1 MEENKEQYKDI
12 KDRFLN
18 LILDNGVSLS
28 ITVAF
33 CFALYYILHEHNKLL
48 LEQLYKIIE
57 DKRVL
62 TERLLECYKYQKND

>member
-1 MEENKEQYKDI
+1 MEENKEPFNDVKT
-12 KDRFLN
+12 RFLN

-48 LEQLYKIIE
+48 LEQLYKVIE
-57 DKRVL
+57 DKRQL
-62 TERLLECYKYQKND
+62 TERLLECYKYNKE

>member
-1 MEENKEQYKDI
+1 MEEKEQYKDI

>member
-12 KDRFLN
+12 KTRFLN

-33 CFALYYILHEHNKLL
+33 CFALYYILHEHNKLIT
-48 LEQLYKIIE
+48 EQLFKIIE

>member
-1 MEENKEQYKDI
+1 MKDKEQFTDVKT
-12 KDRFLN
+12 RFLN

-33 CFALYYILHEHNKLL
+33 CFALYYILHQHNELL
-48 LEQLYKIIE
+48 LKQLYVIIE
-57 DKRVL
+57 DKRQL

>member
-33 CFALYYILHEHNKLL
+33 CIALYYILHEHNKLL

>member
-1 MEENKEQYKDI
+1 MEEKEQYKDV

-33 CFALYYILHEHNKLL
+33 CFALYYILHEHNKLIT
-48 LEQLYKIIE
+48 EQLFKIIE

>member
-1 MEENKEQYKDI
+1 MENKEQFTDAKN
-12 KDRFLN
+12 KFLN

-48 LEQLYKIIE
+48 VDQLFKLIE
-57 DKRVL
+57 DKKAL

>member
-1 MEENKEQYKDI
+1 MEEKEQYKDI
-12 KDRFLN
+12 KTRFLN

-33 CFALYYILHEHNKLL
+33 CFALYYILHEHNKLIT
-48 LEQLYKIIE
+48 EQLFKIIE

-62 TERLLECYKYQKND
+62 TERLLECYKYQNND

>member
-1 MEENKEQYKDI
+1 MEENKEPFNDVKT
-12 KDRFLN
+12 RFLN

-48 LEQLYKIIE
+48 VEQLHKVIE
-57 DKRVL
+57 DKRQL
-62 TERLLECYKYQKND
+62 TERLLECYKYNKE

>member
-1 MEENKEQYKDI
+1 MEENKEQYTDI
-12 KDRFLN
+12 KTRFLN

-33 CFALYYILHEHNKLL
+33 CFALYYILHEHNKLIT
-48 LEQLYKIIE
+48 EQLFKIIE

>member
-1 MEENKEQYKDI
+1 MEENKEQFNDVKT
-12 KDRFLN
+12 RFLN

-62 TERLLECYKYQKND
+62 TERLLE

>member
-1 MEENKEQYKDI
+1 MQENKEPFKDV
-12 KDRFLN
+12 KTRFLN

-48 LEQLYKIIE
+48 LEQLYKVIE
-57 DKRVL
+57 EKIQL

>member
-1 MEENKEQYKDI
+1 MEEKEQYKDI

-33 CFALYYILHEHNKLL
+33 CFALYYILHEHNKLIT
-48 LEQLYKIIE
+48 EQLFKIIE

>member
-1 MEENKEQYKDI
+1 MEDKEKFTDV
-12 KDRFLN
+12 KTRFLN

-48 LEQLYKIIE
+48 LEQLDVIIE
-57 DKRVL
+57 DKIQL
-62 TERLLECYKYQKND
+62 TERLLDCYKYNKE

>member
-1 MEENKEQYKDI
+1 MEDKEQFTDVKT
-12 KDRFLN
+12 KFLN

-48 LEQLYKIIE
+48 VDQLFKIIE

-62 TERLLECYKYQKND
+62 TERLLECYKYNKE

>member
-1 MEENKEQYKDI
+1 MQENKEPFKDV
-12 KDRFLN
+12 KNKFLN

-48 LEQLYKIIE
+48 VEQLFKLIE
-57 DKRVL
+57 DKKIL